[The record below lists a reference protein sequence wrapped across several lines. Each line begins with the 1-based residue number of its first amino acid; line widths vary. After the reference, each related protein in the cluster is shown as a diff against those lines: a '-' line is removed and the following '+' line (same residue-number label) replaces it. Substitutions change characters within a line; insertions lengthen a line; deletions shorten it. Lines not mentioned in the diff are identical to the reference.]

1 MEETEEEAQEE
12 VQLIRADGESLVSLW
27 VLLPFLK

>member
-1 MEETEEEAQEE
+1 MEETEEEVQEE

-27 VLLPFLK
+27 VLLLFLN